1 MADAWLE
8 HPDPRVRAVLEVL
21 GGSSVA
27 GVAARWSV
35 DPALVHR
42 WVRGF
47 VDAGAARVTNRP
59 EADAARE
66 RDRFLAAFAHEL
78 RTPLTTAQGWA
89 AMLAEGDVPPAAA
102 ARTVARLE
110 SALDRLAER
119 VVDVELLAAAS
130 LGLVRLE
137 RSRVSLGELA
147 ALLPDV
153 GEVHGLG
160 PDVVVDVDAD
170 LFRRVLR
177 DLWTAAQSPPAPRAV
192 RLAVAEAGPWW
203 EVTVSRDADPIDPA
217 VLTALFEPFE
227 LNDDGTGVTIGLYLA
242 RALVVAHGGTLG
254 ADQDENGA
262 VLWVRIPRG
271 ADPIRQPDEETHVQ
285 ARLR

>member
-1 MADAWLE
+1 VADAWLE
-8 HPDPRVRAVLEVL
+8 HSDPRVRAVLEVI

-27 GVAARWSV
+27 EVAARWAV
-35 DPALVHR
+35 DAALVHR

-59 EADAARE
+59 DADAARE

-89 AMLAEGDVPPAAA
+89 GMLAEGDVPPAAA

-153 GEVHGLG
+153 AEVHGLG

-177 DLWTAAQSPPAPRAV
+177 DLWTAAQLQPAPRAV

-203 EVTVSRDADPIDPA
+203 EITVSRDADPIDPA